1 VSHVSTALRR
11 HPPAAPA
18 QVATLPAIR
27 RRQRGPAWVGRAGW
41 LLIPAGALYAGFV
54 LWPIGQ
60 TVWLSFTNWDG
71 TTGSPTWKGL
81 DNYRRLVGDTRFLH
95 ALENNFKWVA
105 GSWLAQGLG
114 LLIAAL
120 LSAQWIRARTFFRTV
135 MFIPATMSLVVVGI
149 VWDQIYDPN
158 TGVLNTALTSVGL
171 RQLNHGWLA
180 DQHTAMPAVIATANW
195 TYYGFAMV
203 IFLGG
208 LQAIDN
214 SLYEA
219 AALDGC
225 GALRQFRYVTLP
237 GLSNQI
243 TLLLLVSFINTL
255 RTFDLVYVM
264 TSGGPGRSTEVA
276 AYYIYS
282 LAFVTNQVGYGA
294 AVAVALTVLVLI
306 VTVVFLRLREKNT

>member
-1 VSHVSTALRR
+1 M
-11 HPPAAPA
+11 
-18 QVATLPAIR
+18 
-27 RRQRGPAWVGRAGW
+27 
-41 LLIPAGALYAGFV
+41 

-60 TVWLSFTNWDG
+60 TIWLSFTNWDG
-71 TTGSPTWKGL
+71 ITGSPTWKGL
-81 DNYRRLVGDTRFLH
+81 DNYRRLVGDTRFLD
-95 ALENNFKWVA
+95 ALGNNLKWVA

-120 LSAQWIRARTFFRTV
+120 LSAQWIRGRTFFRTV

-149 VWDQIYDPN
+149 VWDQIYDPDRGLLN
-158 TGVLNTALTSVGL
+158 TGLDGL
-171 RQLNHGWLA
+171 GLHSLDHGWLA

-208 LQAIDN
+208 LQSIDR

-225 GALRQFRYVTLP
+225 GPIRQFWYIVIP
-237 GLSNQI
+237 GLRNQI

-264 TSGGPGRSTEVA
+264 TNGGPGRSTEVA

-282 LAFVTNQVGYGA
+282 LAFVTQQVGYGA
-294 AVAVALTVLVLI
+294 AVAVALTAIVLI
-306 VTVVFLRLREKNT
+306 VTIVFLRLRERGT

>member
-1 VSHVSTALRR
+1 MTGSLRLASR
-11 HPPAAPA
+11 ASPTERTTVQARR
-18 QVATLPAIR
+18 ATTTRWGVGARYLLLPAI
-27 RRQRGPAWVGRAGW
+27 
-41 LLIPAGALYAGFV
+41 ALYAVFM

-71 TTGSPTWKGL
+71 ITGSPTWTGL

-95 ALENNFKWVA
+95 GLENNLKWVV

-114 LLIAAL
+114 LLVAAL
-120 LSAQWIRARTFFRTV
+120 LSAEWVRGRTFFRTV
-135 MFIPATMSLVVVGI
+135 MFVPATMSLVVVGI
-149 VWDQIYDPN
+149 VWDQIYDPS
-158 TGVLNTALTSVGL
+158 TGLLNAALRSAGL
-171 RQLNHGWLA
+171 PQLEHGWLA

-208 LQAIDN
+208 LQAIDR
-214 SLYEA
+214 SLYDA
-219 AALDGC
+219 AAIDGC
-225 GALRQFRYVTLP
+225 GSLRQFRHVTLP
-237 GLSNQI
+237 GLRNQV

-264 TSGGPGRSTEVA
+264 TNGGPGRATEVA

-282 LAFVTNQVGYGA
+282 LAFVTDQVGYGA
-294 AVAVALTVLVLI
+294 AAAVAMTVVVLI
-306 VTVVFLRLREKNT
+306 VTVLFLRFREKAT

>member
-1 VSHVSTALRR
+1 VTTLTRPHRLG
-11 HPPAAPA
+11 AA
-18 QVATLPAIR
+18 TS
-27 RRQRGPAWVGRAGW
+27 
-41 LLIPAGALYAGFV
+41 PAGATAAARRARRPPWGGGARYFLAPAIALYAAFM

-60 TVWLSFTNWDG
+60 TAWLSFTNWDG
-71 TTGSPTWKGL
+71 ITGSPTWHGL

-95 ALENNFKWVA
+95 GLEHNLEWVA

-120 LSAQWIRARTFFRTV
+120 LSAEWIRARTFFRTV

-158 TGVLNTALTSVGL
+158 TGLLNAALDSTGL
-171 RQLNHGWLA
+171 HQLSRGWLA

-208 LQAIDN
+208 LQAIDR

-225 GALRQFRYVTLP
+225 GPLRQFRYVAIP
-237 GLSNQI
+237 GLRNQI

-264 TSGGPGRSTEVA
+264 TNGGPGRSAEVA
-276 AYYIYS
+276 AYYVYS
-282 LAFVTNQVGYGA
+282 LAFVTGQVGYGA
-294 AVAVALTVLVLI
+294 AVAVALTVIVLLVTI
-306 VTVVFLRLREKNT
+306 IFLKLREKDA